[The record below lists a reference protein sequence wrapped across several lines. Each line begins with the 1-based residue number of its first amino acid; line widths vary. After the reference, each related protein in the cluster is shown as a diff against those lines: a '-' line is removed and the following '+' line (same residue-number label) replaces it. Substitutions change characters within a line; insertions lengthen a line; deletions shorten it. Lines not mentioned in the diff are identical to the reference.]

1 MAKEN
6 YEIEDLGE
14 VELDPEIEAKVNRMI
29 AEADKEIEET
39 RVSFRWGK
47 EQLAIVRQAAE
58 QMGVPYQTFIKMCVY
73 QRALDVLK
81 DVQAARPKDKDAA

>member
-1 MAKEN
+1 MARED

-14 VELDPEIEAKVNRMI
+14 VELDPETDAKVNRMI

-47 EQLAIVRQAAE
+47 EQLAVVKQAAE

-81 DVQAARPKDKDAA
+81 DIQAAKPKDAA

>member
-1 MAKEN
+1 MARED
-6 YEIEDLGE
+6 YEIEDLGT
-14 VELDPEIEAKVNRMI
+14 VELDPETDAKVSRMI

-47 EQLAIVRQAAE
+47 EQLAIVRRAAE

-81 DVQAARPKDKDAA
+81 DVKAAKPQDAA

>member
-1 MAKEN
+1 MARED
-6 YEIEDLGE
+6 YEIEDLGT
-14 VELDPEIEAKVNRMI
+14 VELDPETDAKVSRMI

-47 EQLAIVRQAAE
+47 EQLAMVRQAAE
-58 QMGVPYQTFIKMCVY
+58 QMGVPYQTFIKMSVY

-81 DVQAARPKDKDAA
+81 DVKAAKPQDAA